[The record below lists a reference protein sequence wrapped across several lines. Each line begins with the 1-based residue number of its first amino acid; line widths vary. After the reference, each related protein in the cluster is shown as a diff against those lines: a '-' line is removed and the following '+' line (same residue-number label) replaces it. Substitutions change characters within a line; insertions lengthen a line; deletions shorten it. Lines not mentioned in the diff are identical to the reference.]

1 MADRADRVDSV
12 DTAERVGAAERDLHL
27 LERVCP
33 EGVRG
38 RRIHFIGVGGSGISS
53 ALWLAGEHGAVV
65 SGCDIA
71 ATSSFKLLASRG
83 MEVTLGHAAEH
94 LEGADL
100 VAVSPFLTYRH
111 PDLPELVAARE
122 RGIPIAKWQALLGFL
137 MRGRAVVSVAGVHGK
152 GSTTALIGSL
162 AARAGLDPTVEVGA
176 TSIEWGLNSRLGHSD
191 FFINEADE
199 WDHNFLHYHPR
210 VAVLTA
216 VEYDHPEYYRSY
228 DEIRDAFV
236 AFLRGMDFDA
246 RAGGRPP
253 DAPTQSSAGGHP
265 LDAPTPTLVINA
277 DSEGCRDVLA
287 RVRDLPLAVTTFGLE
302 RDDADVRGEE
312 VVVGAET
319 SFVLRLRG
327 VRLGHVTLSTPGR
340 TSVYNAVA
348 AAAAASA
355 LGVPAEQL
363 VAGLGAWPGLRRR
376 FEIVPDGD
384 VTFVDDYAHHPH
396 AVALALETA
405 RARFPG
411 RRIVAVFQP
420 TLFTRLHRFLTPFSE
435 AFDAA
440 DQVVIVEIQPSREA
454 DTGLIHGS
462 ALSDAIAARP
472 HFAARPGSSVYGG
485 DFTDTAALLRKL
497 RRPGDVIVVMGSGPV
512 NQVIAGVRE
521 S

>member
-1 MADRADRVDSV
+1 MGDSADTT
-12 DTAERVGAAERDLHL
+12 DTTAARIAAVERQSQL
-27 LERVCP
+27 LQRLFP
-33 EGVRG
+33 RGVHG

-53 ALWLAGEHGAVV
+53 AMWLAGEHGAAV

-71 ATSSFKLLASRG
+71 PTSSFKLLQRRG
-83 MEVTLGHAAEH
+83 MNVTLGHAPAH
-94 LEGADL
+94 LEDVQL

-122 RGIPIAKWQALLGFL
+122 RGIPIVKWQALLGYL
-137 MRGRAVVSVAGVHGK
+137 MRGQAVVSVAGVHGK
-152 GSTTALIGSL
+152 GSTTALLGSL

-191 FFINEADE
+191 LFINEADE
-199 WDHNFLHYHPR
+199 WDHNFLFYHPR

-246 RAGGRPP
+246 R
-253 DAPTQSSAGGHP
+253 SSVLP
-265 LDAPTPTLVINA
+265 PTLVINA

-287 RVRDLPLAVTTFGLE
+287 RVRDLPLAITTFGLE
-302 RDDADVRGEE
+302 RDAADVRGED
-312 VVVGAET
+312 VLVGGET
-319 SFVLRLRG
+319 SFMLRVRG
-327 VRLGHVTLSTPGR
+327 ESLGRVTLATPGR
-340 TSVYNAVA
+340 PSVYNAVA
-348 AAAAASA
+348 AAAAALT
-355 LGVPAEQL
+355 LGVPPEQL
-363 VAGLGAWPGLRRR
+363 VPGLSAWPGLKRR

-420 TLFTRLHRFLTPFSE
+420 TLFTRLHRFLKPFSE

-472 HFAARPGSSVYGG
+472 RFATHPGAAVYGG
-485 DFTDTAALLRKL
+485 TFEETAEHLRQL
-497 RRPGDVIVVMGSGPV
+497 RQPGDVVVVMGSGPV
-512 NQVIAGVRE
+512 NQVIAGVRGAE
-521 S
+521 

>member
-1 MADRADRVDSV
+1 MADRADRV
-12 DTAERVGAAERDLHL
+12 DTAERVGAAERERRL
-27 LERVCP
+27 LERVFP

-53 ALWLAGEHGAVV
+53 ALWLAGEHGALV

-71 ATSSFKLLASRG
+71 PTSSFKLLASRG
-83 MEVTLGHAAEH
+83 MDVTLGHTAEH
-94 LEGADL
+94 LDGVEL

-137 MRGRAVVSVAGVHGK
+137 MRGRAVVSIAGVHGK
-152 GSTTALIGSL
+152 GSTTALLGSL

-176 TSIEWGLNSRLGHSD
+176 TAIEWDLNSRLGHSD
-191 FFINEADE
+191 LFINEADE

-216 VEYDHPEYYRSY
+216 VEYDHPEYYHSY

-236 AFLRGMDFDA
+236 AFLRGMDLEPQTTSGA
-246 RAGGRPP
+246 V
-253 DAPTQSSAGGHP
+253 S
-265 LDAPTPTLVINA
+265 PTLVINV

-302 RDDADVRGEE
+302 HDDADVRGEE

-319 SFVLRLRG
+319 SFTLRLRG
-327 VRLGHVTLSTPGR
+327 EVLGRVTLSTPGR
-340 TSVYNAVA
+340 SSVYNAVA
-348 AAAAASA
+348 AAAAASV
-355 LGVPAEQL
+355 LGVSAEQI
-363 VAGLGAWPGLRRR
+363 VAGLNAWPGLRRR

-384 VTFVDDYAHHPH
+384 VIFVDDYAHHPH

-411 RRIVAVFQP
+411 RRLVAVFQP

-462 ALSDAIAARP
+462 ALADAIAARP
-472 HFAARPGSSVYGG
+472 CFADRPGSAVYGG
-485 DFTDTAALLRKL
+485 NFEETAARLRQL
-497 RRPGDVIVVMGSGPV
+497 RQPGDVIVVMGSGPV
-512 NQVIAGVRE
+512 NQVIAGARMGTVNAKDVQ
-521 S
+521 

>member
-1 MADRADRVDSV
+1 MGQTTDATET
-12 DTAERVGAAERDLHL
+12 TARIAAVERESHL
-27 LERVCP
+27 LEQLFP
-33 EGVRG
+33 HGVRG
-38 RRIHFIGVGGSGISS
+38 RRIHFIGAGGSGISS
-53 ALWLAGEHGAVV
+53 AMWLAGEHGADV

-71 ATSSFKLLASRG
+71 PTSSFKLLQSRG
-83 MEVTLGHAAEH
+83 VDVTLGHAPTH
-94 LEGADL
+94 LDVVEL
-100 VAVSPFLTYRH
+100 VAVSPFLTYRF

-122 RGIPIAKWQALLGFL
+122 RGIPIVKWQALLGYL
-137 MRGRAVVSVAGVHGK
+137 MRGQAVVSVAGVHGK
-152 GSTTALIGSL
+152 GSTTALLGSL

-191 FFINEADE
+191 LFINEADE
-199 WDHNFLHYHPR
+199 WDHNFLFYHPR

-246 RAGGRPP
+246 RPGALPP
-253 DAPTQSSAGGHP
+253 S
-265 LDAPTPTLVINA
+265 LVINA
-277 DSEGCRDVLA
+277 DSEGCRDALA
-287 RVRDLPLAVTTFGLE
+287 RVGDLPLAVTTFGLE
-302 RDDADVRGEE
+302 RDDVNVRGVE
-312 VVVGAET
+312 VTVGAET
-319 SFVLRLRG
+319 SFALHVRG
-327 VRLGHVTLSTPGR
+327 EQLGRVTLATPGR

-348 AAAAASA
+348 AAAAALA

-363 VAGLGAWPGLRRR
+363 VPGLSAWPGLKRR

-396 AVALALETA
+396 AVSLALETA
-405 RARFPG
+405 RERFPG

-420 TLFTRLHRFLTPFSE
+420 TLFTRLHRFLKPFSE

-440 DQVVIVEIQPSREA
+440 NQVVIVEIQPSREA

-472 HFAARPGSSVYGG
+472 RFVGHPGSAVYGG
-485 DFTDTAALLRKL
+485 NFEQTAALLRRL
-497 RRPGDVIVVMGSGPV
+497 RQPGDVIVVMGSGPV
-512 NQVIAGVRE
+512 NQVIAGARKDTE
-521 S
+521 HAKDAQ